1 MKKFLLIALVAFCSV
16 SCELIGSIIDDIKD
30 MIDQPTEIYL
40 TFDESDESRVATNED
55 GKLVWSEGDKVSFF
69 NRSNGNSCWAL
80 AEQAGYREGIFTKV
94 QEYDGGEELDYS
106 VVLYPYN
113 EQNTLFVSEQVVH
126 ATIPGVQKYVE
137 NGHDLD
143 ACLMVASGT
152 GDSFALKDVC
162 GRFSIYVTGSK
173 RLVKISLACENGAQ
187 MAGKVAVNYADSSL
201 SLIDEGLLSDAEN
214 VKEVVIETGE
224 GIQLDE
230 KSATRFCFIL
240 AQTIMPSSMILTM
253 TFDDGT
259 TSTQRIEK
267 LSGLIIKLPVI
278 GVVIPGTDN
287 NGGNEGNE
295 GTGGDNS
302 GGDNEGDD
310 NGEGGSEG
318 NEGTGGENNG
328 GNNGGTNNGYTFVPH
343 DIPSSQIWYKSV
355 DGEIIEPAT
364 DDFGANIISNSY
376 KNGKGIIHFDGPISK
391 IGNAAFRF
399 RERLIAIGIP
409 LSVESIGAFAFDS
422 TNITDFIVPH
432 SVKEIP
438 EGLFDCVGT
447 LERLQ
452 LHDDITRIGRV
463 AFNGCE
469 RLLDLD
475 FPDRLEEIGNNAFSG
490 CKSFRCIKL
499 PYYVRTIGSGA
510 FDNCTGVTNVVLG
523 ESVESI
529 GYKAFDCCTSLVSIN
544 IPNSVKYI
552 AEEAFMRCS
561 SLKSI
566 IIPRGITTI
575 KDSLFE
581 ECHSLE
587 KVELCDDI
595 TVIQDEAFKNCKSL
609 TKINLPYGVTKLG
622 YAAFRGC
629 ESLPTINL
637 PGSISTIENHVFNGC
652 SSLDGVVLPDG
663 LTTLAMG
670 VFTDC
675 KSLTKI
681 TIPYGVTKL
690 EGGTFKN
697 CAKLA
702 QVELPN
708 SVNYMGNAT
717 FYGCASLASIELPSD
732 LTEISQSLF
741 YGCSKLERI
750 DIPYYLKTI
759 GESAFYGCTSLSAI
773 DFPNDCCL
781 ITIGKS
787 AFYGC
792 TSLKRVIL
800 PDNLTT
806 LGGNAF
812 FECRGLEWVT
822 LQYKVTEIGKSAFSG
837 CTSLKEVECKPQT
850 PPTIG
855 ATVFNRTAPDLKI
868 YIHVGALDAYRQA
881 SGWSEYADAFV
892 PADFQ

>member
-1 MKKFLLIALVAFCSV
+1 MKKLLFVVATLLFAT
-16 SCELIGSIIDDIKD
+16 SCELIGRIEDWLSPSPAEQELYISLE
-30 MIDQPTEIYL
+30 QEGEP
-40 TFDESDESRVATNED
+40 SRVQLDNV
-55 GKLVWSEGDKVSFF
+55 GKTVWTAEDKVSVFY
-69 NRSNGNSCWAL
+69 NNSGNSCWCY
-80 AEQAGYREGIFTKV
+80 AGETGESSGVFYNQLYVE
-94 QEYDGGEELDYS
+94 DGETLKDI
-106 VVLYPYN
+106 VLLYPYAESN
-113 EQNTLFVSEQVVH
+113 SLSVADQCVYV
-126 ATIPGVQKYVE
+126 TIPALQHYEKDSYSIGA
-137 NGHDLD
+137 NP
-143 ACLMVASGT
+143 MVASGD
-152 GDSFALKDVC
+152 GDSFELKNVC
-162 GRFSIYVTGSK
+162 VRLKLNVTGEK
-173 RLVKISLACENGAQ
+173 KVVKMTLTGDKGEQ
-187 MAGKVAVNYADSSL
+187 MAGRVAINYRDYTL
-201 SLIDEGLLSDAEN
+201 SLIDEGSLSEEECAKQVTLDM
-214 VKEVVIETGE
+214 GDE
-224 GIQLDE
+224 GVQLS
-230 KSATRFCFIL
+230 KTPTAFYFVL
-240 AQTIMPSSMILTM
+240 AQSELPSAM
-253 TFDDGT
+253 TLVATYDDGT
-259 TSTQRIEK
+259 TRTTKIQK
-267 LSGLIIKLPVI
+267 LSGLDIKRPVI
-278 GVVIPGTDN
+278 GVVIPGVGGDD
-287 NGGNEGNE
+287 NGGND
-295 GTGGDNS
+295 DN
-302 GGDNEGDD
+302 GD
-310 NGEGGSEG
+310 NGEGGNS
-318 NEGTGGENNG
+318 
-328 GNNGGTNNGYTFVPH
+328 GTNNQGFTFNIA

-376 KNGKGIIHFDGPISK
+376 KNGMGIIQFDGPISK

-422 TNITDFIVPH
+422 TNITDFIVPY

-438 EGLFDCVGT
+438 EGLFYCVGT
-447 LERLQ
+447 LESLQ
-452 LHDDITRIGRV
+452 LNDDITRIGRV
-463 AFNGCE
+463 AFNNCE
-469 RLLDLD
+469 RLPDLD
-475 FPDRLEEIGNNAFSG
+475 FPDRLEEIGDNAFSG

-510 FDNCTGVTNVVLG
+510 FDSCTGVTNVVLG

-552 AEEAFMRCS
+552 AEEAFMRCT

-566 IIPRGITTI
+566 TIPRGITTI

-581 ECHSLE
+581 ECHGLE
-587 KVELCDDI
+587 TVELCDDI
-595 TVIQDEAFKNCKSL
+595 TVIEDEAFKNCKSL
-609 TKINLPYGVTKLG
+609 TKINIPYGVTKLS
-622 YAAFRGC
+622 YAAFQGC
-629 ESLPTINL
+629 ASLPTINL

-702 QVELPN
+702 QVVLPKTV
-708 SVNYMGNAT
+708 SYIGNAT
-717 FYGCASLASIELPSD
+717 FYGCASLVSIDLPMD

-781 ITIGKS
+781 TTIGKN

-806 LGGNAF
+806 LGVNAF
-812 FECRGLEWVT
+812 FRCIGLEWVT
-822 LQYKVTEIGKSAFSG
+822 LQYKVAEIGKAAFSN
-837 CTSLKEVECKPQT
+837 CTNLKEVECKPQT
-850 PPTIG
+850 PPTAGTYI
-855 ATVFNRTAPDLKI
+855 FNNTASDLKI
-868 YIHVGALDAYRQA
+868 YIHVGALDLYRQA
-881 SGWSEYADAFV
+881 SGWSDYADAFV